1 MRLEIPR
8 VPLIVGLFVFL
19 EAAVLYLFA
28 REQSDHTR
36 GVYLFAG
43 TVLAGAFALYVYLRG
58 IEDKRRETAG
68 RLIER
73 WNGPDRYELKK
84 IMKMIAD
91 ERLDPS
97 TLSRKRKGEVQPD
110 DILEQRLKV
119 TAMLNFY
126 EEMAIS
132 VKDRSANEDKLFDF
146 FSNVLEDAYFRLLQY
161 IENERRIDASAAYAS
176 AAYFCELEWL
186 AKRWRQRK

>member
-1 MRLEIPR
+1 
-8 VPLIVGLFVFL
+8 
-19 EAAVLYLFA
+19 
-28 REQSDHTR
+28 
-36 GVYLFAG
+36 VYLFAG